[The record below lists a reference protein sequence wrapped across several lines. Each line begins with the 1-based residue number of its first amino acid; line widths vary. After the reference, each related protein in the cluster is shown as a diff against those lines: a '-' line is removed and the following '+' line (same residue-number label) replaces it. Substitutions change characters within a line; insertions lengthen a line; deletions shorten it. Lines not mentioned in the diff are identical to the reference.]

1 MMSKLAARKS
11 VRKAPEL
18 ENFDAWGERLRRTY
32 LKAEKREKKREGE
45 LRPRKRAINRF
56 KLEAYAYSIQLVKAK
71 LIPPLRA
78 FVEARDGN
86 QWAGHGDS
94 PELWVLR
101 LVTRDEQDD
110 TRRARRSR
118 LAAELRLARINQVEP
133 ELLLGFLYE
142 AGPIALIKKDA
153 RADKTYTWAAAYQ

>member
-1 MMSKLAARKS
+1 MSKVAARNAGNKG
-11 VRKAPEL
+11 PEL

-32 LKAEKREKKREGE
+32 LKAEEREKKRKGE
-45 LRPRKRAINRF
+45 LRPRKRAINKF
-56 KLEAYAYSIQLVKAK
+56 KLEAYAYSIQLIGAK

-86 QWAGHGDS
+86 QWTGHGDS

-118 LAAELRLARINQVEP
+118 LAAEMRLARLNQVEP
-133 ELLLGFLYE
+133 DLLLGFLYE

-153 RADKTYTWAAAYQ
+153 RAGKTYAWAAAYR